1 MENGHTDI
9 LMLKNFLLSSL
20 VSESSSMTGTAT
32 ILAAAKSKPAAKPKK
47 KATKSHFPNMWRA
60 AKQSSSADVEDLI
73 YLHSQITG
81 VYLLDIISEYKDI
94 T

>member
-1 MENGHTDI
+1 
-9 LMLKNFLLSSL
+9 
-20 VSESSSMTGTAT
+20 MTGTAT
-32 ILAAAKSKPAAKPKK
+32 ILAAAKSKPASKPKK

-60 AKQSSSADVEDLI
+60 AKQSASADVEDLI

-81 VYLLDIISEYKDI
+81 VYVLDIISEYMYI